1 MYKNRKICEKLC
13 DQLNIDLDEFPQIVF
28 EKKVSAVQFYLQNYL
43 KKDMSDPE
51 YKGLDRVEE
60 MFLGLPDKIIIL
72 CEILFNAN
80 RKNEAKGIFIRNNL
94 KK

>member
-1 MYKNRKICEKLC
+1 M
-13 DQLNIDLDEFPQIVF
+13 
-28 EKKVSAVQFYLQNYL
+28 SAVQFYLQNYL